1 MGASKMAEN
10 EDDEKFESA
19 DAGASLTIPSE
30 AGAIKKGGY
39 LLMKGFPCKVSDIK
53 TSKTGK
59 HGHAKCVFTGYD
71 IFTDKKYETMS
82 PSTHGVEVP
91 IVNRVQYECMDV
103 DEEGFASLM
112 DENSETREDLKMN
125 DALIAQARPLLDEDG
140 ICLVDVLSSMGK
152 DQIMSVKKAQE

>member
-1 MGASKMAEN
+1 MGASIMAE

-59 HGHAKCVFTGYD
+59 HGHAKCVFTGID
-71 IFTDKKYETMS
+71 IFTDKKYESMS
-82 PSTHGVEVP
+82 PSTHGIEVP
-91 IVNRVQYECMDV
+91 VVKRVTLTIIDIN
-103 DEEGFASLM
+103 DEGFATLM
-112 DENSETREDLKMN
+112 NDDGETREDLKVPETLME
-125 DALIAQARPLLDEDG
+125 AAKTLLDEDG
-140 ICLVDVLSSMGK
+140 DGLCDVLASMGK
-152 DQIMSVKKAQE
+152 EQIMSVKKT

>member
-1 MGASKMAEN
+1 MGASIMAE

-39 LLMKGFPCKVSDIK
+39 LLMKGFPCKVVEIK

-71 IFTDKKYETMS
+71 IFTDKKVETMS

-91 IVNRVQYECMDV
+91 VVKRIVYECIDI

-112 DENSETREDLKMN
+112 D
-125 DALIAQARPLLDEDG
+125 
-140 ICLVDVLSSMGK
+140 
-152 DQIMSVKKAQE
+152 DQSA